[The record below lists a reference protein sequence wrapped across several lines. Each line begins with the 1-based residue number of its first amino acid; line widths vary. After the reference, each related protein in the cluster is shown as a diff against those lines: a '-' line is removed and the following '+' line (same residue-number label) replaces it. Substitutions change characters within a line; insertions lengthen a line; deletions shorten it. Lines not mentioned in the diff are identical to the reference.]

1 MTLVA
6 KSVTKKTTYPI
17 FFIKIIIMLIWFPSR
32 NPLKI
37 IPKSKVSNSRKCVP
51 ATLKDKKSKTPEIY
65 HKNFMPNGMWELVQF
80 GILSDLGKKKFT
92 HP

>member
-1 MTLVA
+1 
-6 KSVTKKTTYPI
+6 
-17 FFIKIIIMLIWFPSR
+17 MLIWFPSR

-37 IPKSKVSNSRKCVP
+37 IPKSKVSNSWKCVP